1 MARLAL
7 RQKLTLG
14 LAVILVVVG
23 GTMVI
28 DGLAQ
33 TSEQASTFDTAQQA
47 AEDAWAMPARRRIE

>member
-7 RQKLTLG
+7 RQKLTLR

-28 DGLAQ
+28 DGLTQ
-33 TSEQASTFDTAQQA
+33 TSEQTSTFDTAQQA
-47 AEDAWAMPARRRIE
+47 AEDA